1 MDFSF
6 NVNVSVGLP
15 NPIKYVYENIRDYV
29 WEGPDDDEEYAD
41 DIG

>member
-6 NVNVSVGLP
+6 NVDVSIGLP

-29 WEGPDDDEEYAD
+29 WEPEVDDESDVE
-41 DIG
+41 

>member
-6 NVNVSVGLP
+6 KVNVSVVLP

-29 WEGPDDDEEYAD
+29 WEGEDDELEEE
-41 DIG
+41 